1 MKQQSIPFELKD
13 VLSGLTG
20 SGKIRSILI
29 LNQKPGEAQLTLD
42 SLCTEVLAREPHSY
56 KTILGIGKLESPI
69 DLLSQFARNLRTGRG
84 DPIKLAR
91 FARDVGKSISSLRP
105 DGKELRSYEESRRDL
120 ADSLAQLFGK
130 LIVNSPKLLL
140 CFDQIDEFP
149 DDLLDWIA
157 GELNQAIRAVPQFKN
172 TRFLFTA
179 SKHDQR
185 LDNFF
190 NQFGFEKVRTYH
202 LQPPE
207 SIGSRLTKI
216 ELSDKVNNP
225 VLSKRL
231 INEKNSPK
239 LEKEFANKVSTDQ
252 QDVKNFMSSFTED
265 EKIYLSALS
274 YPKRASRYSL
284 EHFVDSRTAALAY
297 NWLKRSPCLRSV
309 HESGDLVLSE
319 SVRNFARTYHAS
331 QDPQSAVKRNEISS
345 VLDLFFD
352 QFPCVE
358 DHKIAINL
366 QAFSQFNQKLLN
378 QLFNKDEQSEIELFI
393 KRNEDSIIEDGKTFV
408 LSDDAKLVTRRY
420 MEVSERLP
428 LPGLLDRVREIWLE
442 DQEHFSRK
450 KSKLDQE
457 KKNLTLEIE
466 DTLQQIVKL
475 KELKDKLLEDFK
487 SPKRFNREKEYSF
500 STSKALIFLGLATC
514 GASVMFESLGAYHA
528 ACGLAVTLF
537 GFFWPN
543 VELKK
548 ATATDDGPRSNLA
561 IETQQRS
568 LKHRIAGLGN
578 RTGVMKSNLDEL
590 DKQMESLGETPPPPY
605 LELAEEID

>member
-1 MKQQSIPFELKD
+1 MKQQPIPFELKD

-20 SGKIRSILI
+20 SGKIRSVLI
-29 LNQKPGEAQLTLD
+29 LNQKPGDAPTILD
-42 SLCTEVLAREPHSY
+42 SLCTEVLAGEPHSY
-56 KTILGIGKLESPI
+56 KTILGVGKLVSPT

-84 DPIKLAR
+84 DPLKLAR
-91 FARDVGKSISSLRP
+91 FARDVGKSISSLSP
-105 DGKELRSYEESRRDL
+105 DEKELRSHEESRRDL

-130 LIVNSPKLLL
+130 LSVNAPKLLL
-140 CFDQIDEFP
+140 CFDQIDKFP
-149 DDLLDWIA
+149 GDLLDWIS
-157 GELNQAIRAVPQFKN
+157 GDLNHAMRAVPQFKN

-179 SKHDQR
+179 SNHDLR

-190 NQFGFEKVRTYH
+190 NQFGFEKLRSYR
-202 LQPPE
+202 LQAPE
-207 SIGSRLTKI
+207 SKPSAATKMDLTDNEK
-216 ELSDKVNNP
+216 NP

-239 LEKEFANKVSTDQ
+239 LKVELANKVSTDQ
-252 QDVKNFMSSFTED
+252 QDVKKFMSSYTED
-265 EKIYLSALS
+265 QKNYLSALS

-297 NWLKRSPCLRSV
+297 NWLKRSPALCSV
-309 HESGDLVLSE
+309 HASGDLILNDPA
-319 SVRNFARTYHAS
+319 RNFARAYHAS
-331 QDPQSAVKRNEISS
+331 KDPESAVKWNEISS
-345 VLDLFFD
+345 VLDLFFE
-352 QFPCVE
+352 QFPFVE

-366 QAFSQFNQKLLN
+366 QAFSLFNQKLLN
-378 QLFNKDEQSEIELFI
+378 QLFNNDEQSEIEVFT
-393 KRNEDSIIEDGKTFV
+393 KRNEASILQDGKNFV

-420 MEVSERLP
+420 MEISERVP

-442 DQEHFSRK
+442 DQELFSRK
-450 KSKLDQE
+450 KSKLDEE
-457 KKNLTLEIE
+457 KKNLNLEIE

-475 KELKDKLLEDFK
+475 KELKDKLLDEFK
-487 SPKRFNREKEYSF
+487 SPKRFKREKEYSF
-500 STSKALIFLGLATC
+500 STSKALIFLGLTTC
-514 GASVMFESLGAYHA
+514 GASVMFESLGTYHA

-578 RTGVMKSNLDEL
+578 RTGVMKSNLDEIE
-590 DKQMESLGETPPPPY
+590 KQMENLGELPPQPY